1 MYLRSSHLVHNPK
14 LTITKYLNTSDALRD
29 IQEQSQLMQADVNN
43 MSTQMNNLSKRVE
56 FIKTLQTKQA
66 SEREHS
72 NDNDKHT
79 NP

>member
-1 MYLRSSHLVHNPK
+1 
-14 LTITKYLNTSDALRD
+14 
-29 IQEQSQLMQADVNN
+29 MQADVNN